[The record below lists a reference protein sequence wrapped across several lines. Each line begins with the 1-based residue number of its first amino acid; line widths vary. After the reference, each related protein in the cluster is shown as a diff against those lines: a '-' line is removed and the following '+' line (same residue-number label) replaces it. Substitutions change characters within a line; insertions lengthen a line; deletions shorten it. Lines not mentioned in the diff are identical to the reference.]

1 MRYLVECYL
10 PLEEDAGEA
19 AAARAR
25 AAATELAAG
34 GARVR
39 YLRSMF
45 VPRDEM
51 CFVVYEADSAEI
63 ALEAGRRAAL
73 RCDRALELVEG
84 PDGDRVDGQPT
95 YEESP

>member
-10 PLEEDAGEA
+10 PLEEDAGEETA
-19 AAARAR
+19 SRAR
-25 AAATELAAG
+25 AAAAELAAG

-51 CFVVYEADSAEI
+51 CFVIYDADSAEI

-84 PDGDRVDGQPT
+84 ADGDRVDDQPT
-95 YEESP
+95 NEESR